1 MNFKYLYYKL
11 VEGITYRYGQLSK
24 KYPKF
29 KRNLMYT
36 LACLLLIL
44 LGIAIYFIY
53 FAKEK
58 EVEEKQE
65 MITVKVKKAVK
76 EDYKDTYT
84 VMGTIK
90 GAVENEMRFELDGQ
104 LAAFN
109 YKEGDMIE
117 KGMASRWD
125 AFVKILNFNDLF
137 PFSFSAVRIWNS
149 KSAGRDTS

>member
-11 VEGITYRYGQLSK
+11 IEGIVYRYNQISQ

-29 KRNLMYT
+29 KRNAMI
-36 LACLLLIL
+36 AIAALLVIL
-44 LGIAIYFIY
+44 LGIAVYFIY
-53 FAKEK
+53 FKKEK
-58 EVEEKQE
+58 VVEEKQE

-104 LAAFN
+104 LASYN
-109 YKEGDMIE
+109 YKEGARIKQGEVICSLDP
-117 KGMASRWD
+117 KD
-125 AFVKILNFNDLF
+125 AMTKAD
-137 PFSFSAVRIWNS
+137 
-149 KSAGRDTS
+149 